1 MSSASGYLYIALTIL
16 FTVYGQVVI
25 KWQAAQAGPLP
36 AGVTEK
42 LAFVLRLM
50 FCNPWVFSGMCA
62 AFLASLAWVAAMT
75 RFPLSHAYPFMSMAF
90 VLVLVLSGVLF
101 DEAITWPK
109 VVGMALIV
117 AGIVVG
123 SQG

>member
-1 MSSASGYLYIALTIL
+1 MSYLYIALTVV

-25 KWQAAQAGPLP
+25 KWQAAQAAPLP
-36 AGVTEK
+36 DGLLEK
-42 LAFVLRLM
+42 VGFLLRLVL
-50 FCNPWVFSGMCA
+50 FNPWILSGLFA
-62 AFLASLAWVAAMT
+62 AFLASLAWLAAMT
-75 RFPLSHAYPFMSMAF
+75 RFPLSHAYPFMSLAF
-90 VLVLVLSGVLF
+90 VLVLFLSAVF
-101 DEAITWPK
+101 FNEPVTWPK